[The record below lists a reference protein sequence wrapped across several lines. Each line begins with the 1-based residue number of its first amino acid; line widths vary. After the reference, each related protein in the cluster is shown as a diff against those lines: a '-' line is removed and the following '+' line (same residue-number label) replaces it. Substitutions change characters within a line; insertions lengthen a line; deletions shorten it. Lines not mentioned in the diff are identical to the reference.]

1 MHASM
6 KWTEN
11 QLKIQ
16 CYHYSQSKERK
27 RRKKEQ
33 NFYKNETYKC
43 FFLLFKYYVN
53 KTQAFLFYLQ
63 RHGWIFA
70 YQKVAAASTRICMCM
85 RFNNN
90 KIPSVQSYYI
100 TLIEIASKKITVCC
114 NSFAGHMRSQ
124 SHFDRFYF
132 LRCVYNERNE
142 KINIHERQNKAKF
155 WA

>member
-70 YQKVAAASTRICMCM
+70 YQKEAAASTRICMCM

-90 KIPSVQSYYI
+90 NNKIPSLRSYYI
-100 TLIEIASKKITVCC
+100 TLIEIATKKITVCC

-124 SHFDRFYF
+124 SHFDRFF
-132 LRCVYNERNE
+132 FALCVRA
-142 KINIHERQNKAKF
+142 KWKNKHTRATK
-155 WA
+155 